1 MKNMKPYDY
10 LKKTAQFEEWIRTLN
25 PVTQAVVIARTE
37 RARNAGYFGDHHGIQ
52 GKSKGGNRISEMR
65 IDSGPGWRLYYT
77 AWEYRGQVLLML
89 VGGDKSTQRR
99 NIKLALAIVDEAKAK
114 AEREIDEELSKR
126 EEAQKHGQH
135 RKKH

>member
-1 MKNMKPYDY
+1 MKTYDF
-10 LKKTAQFEEWIRTLN
+10 LKKTDQFDAWIRALN
-25 PVTQAVVIARTE
+25 PVTQAIVTARTE
-37 RARNAGYFGDHHGIQ
+37 RVRETGYLGDHHGIQ
-52 GKSKGGNRISEMR
+52 GKSKGGNKISEMR
-65 IDSGPGWRLYYT
+65 IKSGPGWRLYYT
-77 AWEYRGQVLLML
+77 EWEYRGQVLLML